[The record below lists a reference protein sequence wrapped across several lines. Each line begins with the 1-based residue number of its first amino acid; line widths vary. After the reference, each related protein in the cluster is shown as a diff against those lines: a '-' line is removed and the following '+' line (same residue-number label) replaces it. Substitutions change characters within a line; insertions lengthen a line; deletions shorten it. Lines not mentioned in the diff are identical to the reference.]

1 VAPSVSARQAGAG
14 LGGEQVEGIRAVEA
28 LLAARRRRVR
38 SVWVAP
44 GREEHGR
51 LDALERLAASSGVRG
66 RHVERSRLMAEARTD
81 APQGVLARAEPI
93 APADFD
99 DLLAAP
105 DAFLVALD
113 GVTDPGNLGAILR
126 VAGASGATGVVIPRH
141 RAAPLTP
148 AAVKA
153 AAGAVEHVPVAVVSG
168 IPGALERAVRA
179 QVWTV
184 GLAAEG
190 TTSVFALEVAD
201 RPVML
206 VLGAEGRGLAR
217 LTRERCDLLVSIP
230 MPGALDSLNVA
241 TAAAVACFEVVRRR
255 GATPTSG

>member
-1 VAPSVSARQAGAG
+1 MSPRGGPAGSAG

-28 LLAARRRRVR
+28 LLTAGRRRVR
-38 SVWVAP
+38 SVWLAP
-44 GREEHGR
+44 GRDDHAR
-51 LDALERLAASSGVRG
+51 HDALERLAAANGVRV
-66 RHVERSRLMAEARTD
+66 RHVDRSRLMAEARTD
-81 APQGVLARAEPI
+81 APQGVLARAEPV

-99 DLLAAP
+99 ALLTER

-126 VAGASGATGVVIPRH
+126 VAGAAGATGVVIPRH
-141 RAAPLTP
+141 RAAPLIP
-148 AAVKA
+148 AA
-153 AAGAVEHVPVAVVSG
+153 
-168 IPGALERAVRA
+168 LDRAVRA
-179 QVWTV
+179 EVWTV

-190 TTSVFALEVAD
+190 TTSVFELEVAD

-217 LTRERCDLLVSIP
+217 LTRDRCDLLAAIP
-230 MPGALDSLNVA
+230 LPGAVDSLNVA

-255 GATPTSG
+255 GATRGSG